1 MLYICTCNDY
11 NSHKNSSN
19 EIVEQINMK
28 ENGKNDIGMLWGV
41 GKSLGLQLGRSSSQQ
56 GAPGGKCNPEAS

>member
-1 MLYICTCNDY
+1 
-11 NSHKNSSN
+11 
-19 EIVEQINMK
+19 MK

-56 GAPGGKCNPEAS
+56 GAPDGKCNPDAS